1 MTIPYKAVTLYPRLV
16 LVLSD
21 SEHHSQVIVVNQ
33 TARLG
38 RILKS

>member
-1 MTIPYKAVTLYPRLV
+1 MSVPCDAVNLYPRLV

-38 RILKS
+38 RIPKP